1 MIMHDY
7 ELLRKYSLKYLSAST
22 VYISLKI
29 IEQIKQNVMIQETVD
44 KLKRLLM
51 LSEDTFYASS
61 EDILNLAKNFESKYP
76 QAKNLAKFDSF
87 QIDKIK

>member
-7 ELLRKYSLKYLSAST
+7 DILKKYSLKYLSAST

-29 IEQIKQNVMIQETVD
+29 IEQIKQNMMIQETVD

-51 LSEDTFYASS
+51 LNEDTFYSSS
-61 EDILNLAKNFESKYP
+61 EDILNLAKNFEQRFP
-76 QAKNLAKFDSF
+76 
-87 QIDKIK
+87 